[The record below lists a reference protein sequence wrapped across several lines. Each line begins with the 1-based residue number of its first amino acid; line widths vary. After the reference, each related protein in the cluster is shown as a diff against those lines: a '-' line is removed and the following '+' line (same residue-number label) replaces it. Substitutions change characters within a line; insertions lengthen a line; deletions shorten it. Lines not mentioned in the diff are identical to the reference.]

1 MPARTNSAASQAPA
15 APRGAAGLA
24 RLRPLAPRDFK
35 AVVRIDAV
43 HTGESK
49 PAYWTRVF
57 RDFVGPRAARGRV
70 GLAAELDGDV
80 VGFLFGDIRAF
91 EFGSEPCGW
100 ILEVGVDPGVTRAG
114 IASALLDEACRRLR
128 AAGVS
133 TIRTMVRR
141 NNVPVLT
148 FFRTNGFSG
157 GPYVQLEL
165 TSDAVRPPRSDGSW
179 RDSGSERRHD

>member
-1 MPARTNSAASQAPA
+1 MAVRTDSSGLHP
-15 APRGAAGLA
+15 PETGPGVSGLA
-24 RLRPLAPRDFK
+24 RLRPLVRRDFES
-35 AVVRIDAV
+35 VVHIDAV

-70 GLAAELDGDV
+70 GLAAELDGAV

-100 ILEVGVDPGVTRAG
+100 ILEVGVDPRVTRTG

-148 FFRTNGFSG
+148 FFRTNGFAG

-165 TSDAVRPPRSDGSW
+165 TAEPGLPRRSDRAG
-179 RDSGSERRHD
+179 RESGGETR